1 MPQDPSK
8 HSKSQSSGFDR
19 RQFLKSSA
27 GVTFTI
33 GATGILSACSAD
45 ESAPGSG
52 AAVPSNKPF
61 NPNIWVTINPD
72 DSIVVEYSGT
82 EMGQGSSTFV
92 PMMLAEHLDAD
103 WDDVIVHTVQ
113 GHDEAYGNP
122 LFGNILYTAGSTM
135 VMMFGDKMRI
145 AGAQARKMLITAAA
159 TAWQVPAAELRTELG
174 TVHHDASGKQASYGE
189 IVGSMPL
196 PAEVPEVEEADFR
209 AEADYRYITKNLP
222 RRDVPPKSTG
232 QEVFGMDIQV
242 PGMAYAA
249 VLHTPVEGERPVSV
263 DDAEAR
269 AVEGVTDIVVM
280 DHGIAV
286 VGDTV
291 EATRWG
297 KQKLKVE
304 WSTDSPFRASNSAQ
318 TLEKYKAEV
327 TNLDRTGP
335 AWSETGD
342 VDAGLAGADQVLDAV
357 YTSDTVYHAQM
368 EPLNATA
375 SVSDDGMSA
384 EIWVGT
390 QSQSLSVIGSAETL
404 GTTHDRITLHPITM
418 GGGFGRRS
426 PLHQLYL
433 DDALLISK
441 ELKRPIKVIWTRE
454 DDMES
459 GCFRPAAAQYMRAG
473 FDADGRLVAMH
484 HRVGTSEVLPTM
496 NRHRWE
502 WAKPKDVIVMLGTES
517 TTYDIPN
524 HRAEHIVCE
533 RKSRVL
539 AWRGIGTSYTKFAVE
554 CFVDE
559 LAEARSTDPLEYR
572 LQLCHNNPRMAN
584 VLNEVAEMAEWSR
597 PRPAGR
603 ALGIAISGY
612 SKSLSAGV
620 VEVSLD
626 ESSGVVTVH
635 NVWAVGD
642 CGYVVAPRNAE
653 AQLDGNVIFGLS
665 SVLKER
671 LTIKDGVVQQSNFH
685 NYPILRITEMP
696 EIESRVLSTDF
707 PSSGA
712 GELGL
717 AMIGPAIANALYT
730 LTGKRFRHL
739 PLTPEVVR
747 ETLEA

>member
-1 MPQDPSK
+1 MSRTPGR
-8 HSKSQSSGFDR
+8 HSTSGLDR
-19 RQFLKSSA
+19 RAFLKSTA
-27 GVTFTI
+27 GVTFAI
-33 GATGILSACSAD
+33 GTTGIIAACSAD
-45 ESAPGSG
+45 DASPGS
-52 AAVPSNKPF
+52 AAIGQTEAPF

-72 DSIVVEYSGT
+72 NSIVVEYAGT
-82 EMGQGSSTFV
+82 EMGQGSSTHV
-92 PMMLAEHLDAD
+92 PMVLAEHLDAD
-103 WDDVIVHTVQ
+103 WDNVKVHTVQ
-113 GHDEAYGNP
+113 VHDEAYGNP
-122 LFGNILYTAGSTM
+122 LFQNILYTAGSTM
-135 VMMFGDKMRI
+135 VMMFSDKMKI
-145 AGAQARKMLITAAA
+145 AGAQARKMLMTAAA
-159 TAWQVPAAELRTELG
+159 TAWQVPVAEVRTELG
-174 TVHHDASGKQASYGE
+174 NVHHDGSGRRASYGD
-189 IVGSMPL
+189 IVSSMPL
-196 PAEVPEVEEADFR
+196 PQDVPEVDDADFR
-209 AEADYRYITKNLP
+209 AESDYRYVTRDLP
-222 RRDVPPKSTG
+222 RRDVPAKSTG
-232 QEVFGMDIQV
+232 QEVFGMDVQV

-249 VLHTPVEGERPVSV
+249 VLHTPVEGERPLAV
-263 DDAEAR
+263 DDGEAR
-269 AVEGVTDIVVM
+269 GVEGVTDIVVL
-280 DHGIAV
+280 DHAVAV
-286 VGDTV
+286 VGYTV

-304 WSTDSPFRASNSAQ
+304 WSTDSPFRTSNSAE
-318 TLEKYKAEV
+318 TLEEYKAEV
-327 TNLDRTGP
+327 TNLDRSGP

-342 VDAGLAGADQVLDAV
+342 VDAGLAGAEQVFDAV
-357 YTSDTVYHAQM
+357 YTSDTAYHAQM

-375 SVSDDGMSA
+375 SVSDDGLSA

-459 GCFRPAAAQYMRAG
+459 GCFRPAAAQYLRAG
-473 FDADGRLVAMH
+473 FDAAGKLAALH
-484 HRVGTSEVLPTM
+484 HRVGTSEVLPSM
-496 NRHRWE
+496 NKHRWE

-533 RKSRVL
+533 RKSRVI

-554 CFVDE
+554 CFMDE
-559 LAEARSTDPLEYR
+559 LAAARSADPLEFR
-572 LQLCHNNPRMAN
+572 LQLCHNNPRMTS
-584 VLNEVAEMAEWSR
+584 VLNEVADMAEWSR
-597 PRPAGR
+597 ARPDGR

-612 SKSLSAGV
+612 SKSLSAGI
-620 VEVSLD
+620 VEISLD
-626 ESSGVVTVH
+626 ENSGVVNVH

-642 CGYVVAPRNAE
+642 CGYVVAPKNAE

-685 NYPILRITEMP
+685 NYPLLRISEMP
-696 EIESRVLSTDF
+696 EIESRILRTDF

-739 PLTPEVVR
+739 PLTPGVVL
-747 ETLEA
+747 ETLRA